1 MKNPLQSIRVLLL
14 CLTAFFAAS
23 SVVRASD
30 AGAAPDGSNVVR
42 YSTVSAAGVDVFYR
56 EAGDPA
62 KPTIVL
68 LHGFPSSSHMFRNLI
83 PALATRCHVLA
94 PDLPGFG
101 QSAMPDREKFAYTFD
116 HLASVVGAFLAAKN
130 VESYS
135 LYVMDYGAPVGF
147 RIAAAAPGK
156 IRSLI
161 IQNGNAY
168 DEGLSP
174 AWAPIRAFWQEQNQ
188 ANTQALRQF
197 LTAGVTRWQY
207 TQGVR
212 DAAHISP
219 DAWTVDQAGLDR
231 PGNDLIQ
238 LDLFLDYRNN
248 PKLYPVWQA
257 YFREHQPPT
266 LIVWGKNDPFFT
278 EAGARAY
285 LRDLPRA
292 ELHFFDTGHFAL
304 EEEGPAIAARIL
316 DFQQRHP

>member
-1 MKNPLQSIRVLLL
+1 MKNPLQLLPVLLL
-14 CLTAFFAAS
+14 SLTAVFGAP
-23 SVVRASD
+23 VVARASD
-30 AGAAPDGSNVVR
+30 TGVPSDGTTVVR
-42 YSTVSAAGVDVFYR
+42 YATVASAGVDLFYR

-62 KPTIVL
+62 RPTIVL

-83 PALATRCHVLA
+83 PALATRYHVLA

-101 QSAMPDREKFAYTFD
+101 QSAMPEREKFAYTFD
-116 HLASVVGAFLAAKN
+116 HFAGVIEAFLAAKN
-130 VESYS
+130 VGSYS

-156 IRSLI
+156 VRGLI

-174 AWAPIRAFWQEQNQ
+174 AWAPIRAFWQEQSP

-212 DAAHISP
+212 DATLISP

-278 EAGARAY
+278 DAGARAY
-285 LRDLPRA
+285 LRDLPKA

-304 EEEGPAIAARIL
+304 EEEGAAIAARIL
-316 DFQQRHP
+316 DFLQRQP